1 MGRAGWAAS
10 VTAISPAGLWRKPL
24 GDRRV
29 NPRLWAKRLRPFVSL
44 ALRTRRTRESMLAT
58 FAAQPDRIPAKEGR
72 ELVLGWIDASGYD
85 GANRAM
91 RTHVFDPAGYPDLP
105 VTLAWGERDRL
116 LGAAA
121 ARAPAGRRALPR
133 PARRRPHADVGRPG
147 ADRRDPARGQL
158 GLGRGLTVLGEFRDA
173 SNRRETRVIIE
184 RTENPQW
191 LSNAYLVADEA
202 GGKGV
207 LIDGNDDLGP
217 LLERAERDGIEIT
230 HILDHPPPRRPR
242 RRPGRGAASS
252 SAACRWSPTP
262 RRRRKSRT
270 EVAQTIADG
279 EKLSTGGLEIEA
291 IYTPGHAAGHVAF
304 LVNGS
309 DVFTADVLFKGTV
322 GGTMAPGAS
331 GFDDLE
337 SSVMRLMELP
347 PETVVHPG
355 HREPT
360 TIGEERE
367 ANPFVQI
374 WRGEEETGDEQV
386 TVWGRP
392 ATLKLWAPDYDGG
405 NKAWIVFGD
414 DGTEAIVG
422 GSQVERG

>member
-1 MGRAGWAAS
+1 M
-10 VTAISPAGLWRKPL
+10 
-24 GDRRV
+24 
-29 NPRLWAKRLRPFVSL
+29 
-44 ALRTRRTRESMLAT
+44 
-58 FAAQPDRIPAKEGR
+58 
-72 ELVLGWIDASGYD
+72 
-85 GANRAM
+85 
-91 RTHVFDPAGYPDLP
+91 
-105 VTLAWGERDRL
+105 
-116 LGAAA
+116 
-121 ARAPAGRRALPR
+121 
-133 PARRRPHADVGRPG
+133 
-147 ADRRDPARGQL
+147 
-158 GLGRGLTVLGEFRDA
+158 
-173 SNRRETRVIIE
+173 IIA

-230 HILDHPPPRRPR
+230 HVLVTHPHGDHVAGLAEAQRQLGGVPMVAHP
-242 RRPGRGAASS
+242 AA
-252 SAACRWSPTP
+252 AA
-262 RRRRKSRT
+262 
-270 EVAQTIADG
+270 EIGEEIAQTIEDG
-279 EKLSTGGLEIEA
+279 ETLRTGGLEIEA
-291 IYTPGHAAGHVAF
+291 ISTPGHAIGHLAF

-331 GFDDLE
+331 GFEDLRD
-337 SSVMRLMELP
+337 SVTRLLELP

-360 TIGEERE
+360 TIGAERE
-367 ANPFVQI
+367 GNPFVRI
-374 WRGEEETGDEQV
+374 WRGEAETGDETV

-405 NKAWIVFGD
+405 NKAWIVFAD

-422 GSQVERG
+422 GSQVERN